1 MANICDIYVCMDDV
15 SPNSSGNSVPKT
27 LPLAV
32 VYLAFRS
39 LGLAPPIAQ
48 ILFNKYSMSLVSPS
62 SWGLH
67 YTLSFTFTDLCIT
80 LLEAFFRDPA
90 STTHGLASSDMQS

>member
-1 MANICDIYVCMDDV
+1 MANICDIYVCMYDV

-27 LPLAV
+27 LQLA
-32 VYLAFRS
+32 VYLAFHS
-39 LGLAPPIAQ
+39 LGLALPIAQ

-90 STTHGLASSDMQS
+90 SATHGLASSDMQS